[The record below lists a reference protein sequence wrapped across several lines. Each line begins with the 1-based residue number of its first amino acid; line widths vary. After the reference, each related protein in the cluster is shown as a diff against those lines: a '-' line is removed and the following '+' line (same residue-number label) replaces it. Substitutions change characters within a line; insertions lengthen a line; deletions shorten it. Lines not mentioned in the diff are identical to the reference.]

1 MTISSNKK
9 KKELSLDFE
18 VSSPS
23 QAAKRENLIY
33 LQITGREQQANGMEL
48 MRGCL
53 TFIHSLLLLL
63 LLSIEGRRCCLF
75 LLLRGRK

>member
-1 MTISSNKK
+1 MTKSSN

-53 TFIHSLLLLL
+53 TFIHSLLLL
-63 LLSIEGRRCCLF
+63 SIEGRRCCLF